1 MRVFAVWT
9 LGTVYVLA
17 ALLGMAVVVWAA
29 DHEDNSANPIHWAV
43 GAIVVLAPLAIFGA
57 WRLTQAW
64 ARTRVGDRRVWM
76 AISLAVAAAL
86 IIGAQQIVADASACN
101 DDDCARVAVPVAIAM
116 VLGAWSLPL
125 GVWTLSG
132 VRYPSPPLSA
142 GLVAVLITTVAAL
155 AAAVQATRQ
164 EDNYADLTLAVVLLV
179 WVLPAL
185 VAVVGMVVLRG
196 PVGAAAHR
204 TAAGRTAAG
213 YLVAV
218 GCWFVAMPFAA
229 GVDSDSL
236 PVLLAVSGG
245 PGVVLLTVGLVAL
258 AFRSRAGR

>member
-1 MRVFAVWT
+1 MRVLAVWT
-9 LGTVYVLA
+9 LGTVYLLA
-17 ALLGMAVVVWAA
+17 AIAGMVAIVWAA
-29 DHEDNSANPIHWAV
+29 DYKDNSADPTPWVV
-43 GAIVVLAPLAIFGA
+43 GAAIVLAPMAMFGA
-57 WRLTQAW
+57 WQLKGLWSFR
-64 ARTRVGDRRVWM
+64 RVEDRRVW
-76 AISLAVAAAL
+76 ITIGVAVGAAL
-86 IIGAQQIVADASACN
+86 IFGAQEVVADASACN
-101 DDDCARVAVPVAIAM
+101 DDDCARVAVPVTIAI

-125 GVWTLSG
+125 GVWTLRR
-132 VRYPSPPLSA
+132 VRYPSPLLSA

-164 EDNYADLTLAVVLLV
+164 EDDYADLTLGIILLV
-179 WVLPAL
+179 WVLPAV

-229 GVDSDSL
+229 GIDSDSL

-245 PGVVLLTVGLVAL
+245 PGVVLLTVGLAAL